1 MALVPGGGLAATG
14 RQRVVDSLI
23 VGAATGFLVA
33 SVFVSAGL
41 VMAFTLVRNSSSNRD
56 KVAHSTAAGTKFV
69 MPVVILAYPA
79 WGAVG
84 AVLGLVY
91 EAATE
96 SAPGGGLGSPNQTF
110 TIAVLAATAMVAG
123 PAVLVFRRV
132 LPGVLVITLAAA
144 GIFGWL
150 LPVLAE

>member
-14 RQRVVDSLI
+14 RRRVVDSLI

-41 VMAFTLVRNSSSNRD
+41 VVAFTLVRNARPGPD
-56 KVAHSTAAGTKFV
+56 GFVRSTPAAKLV

-91 EAATE
+91 EAAAE

-110 TIAVLAATAMVAG
+110 TIAVLAATAMLAG
-123 PAVLVFRRV
+123 PAALVFRRV
-132 LPGVLVITLAAA
+132 LPGVLVIALAAA

-150 LPVLAE
+150 LPLLAE